1 MTPPPFGFHL
11 FKLDD
16 KDLTRRLTEISISPM
31 ERRLAT
37 KKILLVY
44 TMLLLVGA
52 AGIGAEPKPVKLVLS
67 PASTVPRADIM
78 KHIVDKCPN
87 VSFVL
92 DSRKSDFM
100 LEAWGWSGSSL
111 YSRRVAKPSMAPPP
125 CSSAMQSKTCAN
137 LSIRRAL
144 ATEGKK
150 LLRRFF
156 GPSAK
161 LLRCARSR
169 ASKTWCDA

>member
-1 MTPPPFGFHL
+1 
-11 FKLDD
+11 
-16 KDLTRRLTEISISPM
+16 M

-44 TMLLLVGA
+44 SMLLLVGA

-100 LEAWGWSGSSL
+100 LEAWGWSGNYKFTVFQKGGQAVYGTSTVLLSNAVKDVCKFVN
-111 YSRRVAKPSMAPPP
+111 SQ
-125 CSSAMQSKTCAN
+125 SA
-137 LSIRRAL
+137 R
-144 ATEGKK
+144 
-150 LLRRFF
+150 
-156 GPSAK
+156 
-161 LLRCARSR
+161 
-169 ASKTWCDA
+169 D

>member
-37 KKILLVY
+37 KRILLVY

-100 LEAWGWSGSSL
+100 LEAWGWSGNYKFTVFQKGGQAVYGTSTVLLSNAVKDVCKFVN
-111 YSRRVAKPSMAPPP
+111 SQ
-125 CSSAMQSKTCAN
+125 SA
-137 LSIRRAL
+137 R
-144 ATEGKK
+144 
-150 LLRRFF
+150 
-156 GPSAK
+156 
-161 LLRCARSR
+161 
-169 ASKTWCDA
+169 D

>member
-1 MTPPPFGFHL
+1 MMWILASPATIGIQLASHL
-11 FKLDD
+11 S
-16 KDLTRRLTEISISPM
+16 EISPM

-37 KKILLVY
+37 KRILLVF
-44 TMLLLVGA
+44 TMLLLAVS

-100 LEAWGWSGSSL
+100 LEAWGWSGNYKFTVFQKGGQAVYSTSTVLLSNAVKDVCKFVNSQSARDRKSTRLNSSH
-111 YSRRVAKPSMAPPP
+111 R
-125 CSSAMQSKTCAN
+125 
-137 LSIRRAL
+137 
-144 ATEGKK
+144 
-150 LLRRFF
+150 
-156 GPSAK
+156 
-161 LLRCARSR
+161 
-169 ASKTWCDA
+169 

>member
-11 FKLDD
+11 FKSDD

-37 KKILLVY
+37 KRILLVY

-100 LEAWGWSGSSL
+100 LEAWGWSGNYKFTVFQKGGQAVYGTSTVLLSNAVKDVCKFVN
-111 YSRRVAKPSMAPPP
+111 SQ
-125 CSSAMQSKTCAN
+125 SA
-137 LSIRRAL
+137 R
-144 ATEGKK
+144 
-150 LLRRFF
+150 
-156 GPSAK
+156 
-161 LLRCARSR
+161 
-169 ASKTWCDA
+169 D

>member
-100 LEAWGWSGSSL
+100 LEAWGWSGNYKFTVFQKGSQAVYGTSTVL
-111 YSRRVAKPSMAPPP
+111 LSNAVKDVCKFVNSQ
-125 CSSAMQSKTCAN
+125 SA
-137 LSIRRAL
+137 R
-144 ATEGKK
+144 
-150 LLRRFF
+150 
-156 GPSAK
+156 
-161 LLRCARSR
+161 
-169 ASKTWCDA
+169 D

>member
-1 MTPPPFGFHL
+1 MMWILASPATIGIQFASHL
-11 FKLDD
+11 S
-16 KDLTRRLTEISISPM
+16 EISPK

-44 TMLLLVGA
+44 TMLLLAGA

-78 KHIVDKCPN
+78 KHLVDKCPN

-100 LEAWGWSGSSL
+100 LEAWGWSGNYKFTVFQKGGQAVYGTSTVLLSNAVKDVCKFVN
-111 YSRRVAKPSMAPPP
+111 SQ
-125 CSSAMQSKTCAN
+125 SA
-137 LSIRRAL
+137 R
-144 ATEGKK
+144 
-150 LLRRFF
+150 
-156 GPSAK
+156 
-161 LLRCARSR
+161 
-169 ASKTWCDA
+169 D

>member
-11 FKLDD
+11 FKSDD

-100 LEAWGWSGSSL
+100 LEAWGWSGNYKFTVFQKGGQAVYGTSTVLLSNAVKDVCKFVN
-111 YSRRVAKPSMAPPP
+111 SQ
-125 CSSAMQSKTCAN
+125 SA
-137 LSIRRAL
+137 R
-144 ATEGKK
+144 
-150 LLRRFF
+150 
-156 GPSAK
+156 
-161 LLRCARSR
+161 
-169 ASKTWCDA
+169 D

>member
-31 ERRLAT
+31 GRRLAT

-87 VSFVL
+87 VSFVP

-100 LEAWGWSGSSL
+100 LEAWGWSGNYKFTVFQKGGQAVYGTSTVLLSNAVKDVCKFVN
-111 YSRRVAKPSMAPPP
+111 SQ
-125 CSSAMQSKTCAN
+125 SA
-137 LSIRRAL
+137 R
-144 ATEGKK
+144 
-150 LLRRFF
+150 
-156 GPSAK
+156 
-161 LLRCARSR
+161 
-169 ASKTWCDA
+169 D

>member
-31 ERRLAT
+31 GRRLAT

-87 VSFVL
+87 VSFVPA
-92 DSRKSDFM
+92 SRKSDFM
-100 LEAWGWSGSSL
+100 LEAWGWSGNYKFTVFQKGGQAVYGTSTVLLSNAVKDVCKFVN
-111 YSRRVAKPSMAPPP
+111 SQ
-125 CSSAMQSKTCAN
+125 SA
-137 LSIRRAL
+137 R
-144 ATEGKK
+144 
-150 LLRRFF
+150 
-156 GPSAK
+156 
-161 LLRCARSR
+161 
-169 ASKTWCDA
+169 D

>member
-31 ERRLAT
+31 GRRLAT

-100 LEAWGWSGSSL
+100 LEAWGWSGNYKFTVFQKGGQAVYGTSTVLLSNAVKDVCKFVN
-111 YSRRVAKPSMAPPP
+111 SQ
-125 CSSAMQSKTCAN
+125 SA
-137 LSIRRAL
+137 R
-144 ATEGKK
+144 
-150 LLRRFF
+150 
-156 GPSAK
+156 
-161 LLRCARSR
+161 
-169 ASKTWCDA
+169 D